1 MITSKVGNMRT
12 VRMVFEYVVA
22 MAMVATGSALLCGQ
36 AVPESAKSAS
46 TVVSLAMQQ
55 DHVPAGQS
63 PVAVTMRNISEHVI
77 EETGDLDRY
86 RVHVAGKNGEPPKT
100 LWYRQVLGEPGIGGL
115 AVTVGP
121 IPREIQPGQSEDRKF
136 RLSAFY
142 DLSQIGE
149 YTVYLEVRDGQLA
162 AYKHRDLRNG
172 TICPLA
178 AARLVDG

>member
-1 MITSKVGNMRT
+1 MRT

-22 MAMVATGSALLCGQ
+22 MLIVSASATSLYGQ
-36 AVPESAKSAS
+36 AVSGVAKFTSIS
-46 TVVSLAMQQ
+46 VNLAMQQ
-55 DHVPAGQS
+55 DHVSAGQS
-63 PVAVTMRNISEHVI
+63 PVAVLTMRNISEHVI

-149 YTVYLEVRDGQLA
+149 YTVYLEVRDESGNW
-162 AYKHRDLRNG
+162 LRTN
-172 TICPLA
+172 TATFEMEPSA
-178 AARLVDG
+178 H